1 MKASLCS
8 LIFLSDEAQASAAV
22 PEQFVSYLLEIEKER
37 DELRSRL
44 ETLKDQVHRAKQC
57 RHL

>member
-1 MKASLCS
+1 MSCFVDMKRDIMQEATANVGNSAESLM
-8 LIFLSDEAQASAAV
+8 D
-22 PEQFVSYLLEIEKER
+22 IERER